1 MAYSTVTPHVREPL
15 LRIPPEVSFQQRDF
29 LYAQFTPLI
38 RRLVRKYADLPEVRE
53 DLAGELYCCFCNL
66 VSDYEPERGIPLR
79 PYLVRHLTAF
89 AYTYARRGWSR
100 RGREVHMDVSNQLFH
115 LLDPTSDSEEWTDR
129 LAKEQVL
136 DSLPFAIARL
146 PRQQRRA
153 IIWRY
158 YGNLSYEEIARRL
171 EVEVTT
177 ARSQVRHAI
186 TNLKAWVSDEGLE
199 V

>member
-1 MAYSTVTPHVREPL
+1 MAYCTVTPHVLEPL
-15 LRIPPEVSFQQRDF
+15 RQVPADVTSQQRDL
-29 LYAQFTPLI
+29 LYSRFNPLI

-66 VSDYEPERGIPLR
+66 VRDYEPERGIPLR

-89 AYTYARRGWSR
+89 AYTYARRGWTR
-100 RGREVHMDVSNQLFH
+100 RGREVHMDVSNQFFH
-115 LLDPTSDSEEWTDR
+115 FLNPMGDAEEWTDR
-129 LAKEQVL
+129 LAKEQLL
-136 DSLPFAIARL
+136 DSLPYAIARL

-186 TNLKAWVSDEGLE
+186 TNLKLWVSNEGLE
-199 V
+199 A